1 MKIQTYDELL
11 LLYDVVPGRISNAK
25 VRRCLTN
32 GLFRTCTLW
41 CDMVFVIGLNHEYG
55 AYVMQEYVM
64 QEAFEPNT
72 PQKND
77 LLYTEFVNSDSDPVS
92 L

>member
-1 MKIQTYDELL
+1 MKIQTNDELL
-11 LLYDVVPGRISNAK
+11 LLYDAVPGRISNAK

-32 GLFRTCTLW
+32 GLFCTCTLW

-55 AYVMQEYVM
+55 EYVM
-64 QEAFEPNT
+64 QEAFGPNT

>member
-1 MKIQTYDELL
+1 MKIQTSDELL

-55 AYVMQEYVM
+55 EYVM
-64 QEAFEPNT
+64 QEVCYAFEPNT

-77 LLYTEFVNSDSDPVS
+77 LLYTEFVDNDSDPVS

>member
-1 MKIQTYDELL
+1 
-11 LLYDVVPGRISNAK
+11 
-25 VRRCLTN
+25 
-32 GLFRTCTLW
+32 
-41 CDMVFVIGLNHEYG
+41 MVFVIGLNHEYG
-55 AYVMQEYVM
+55 EYVM
-64 QEAFEPNT
+64 QEAFGPNT